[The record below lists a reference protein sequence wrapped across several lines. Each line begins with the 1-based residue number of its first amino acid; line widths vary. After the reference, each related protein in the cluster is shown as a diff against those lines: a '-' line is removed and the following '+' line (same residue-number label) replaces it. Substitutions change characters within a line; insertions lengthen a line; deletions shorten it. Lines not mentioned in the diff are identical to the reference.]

1 MLMAKLAFEDHPELA
16 AEATLAVLLGSVISM
31 TIGAAIAQSRAKY
44 YRRLQN
50 Q

>member
-1 MLMAKLAFEDHPELA
+1 MAKLAFEDYLVLA
-16 AEATLAVLLGSVISM
+16 AEATLGVILGSVISM
-31 TIGAAIAQSRAKY
+31 TIGAVIAQSRARY